1 MDVRDKTV
9 VVAGAGADGSG
20 RAISRRFASEG
31 ARVVVSDIYE
41 AGGRETVRLIESA
54 GGRAAFCLADVREER
69 QVHDL
74 IGFAERTFGSLN
86 VLVNNASGPD
96 IRPDEPLEHWM
107 DNFPTDV
114 YGTMHGTRLAID
126 ALRRSGGGAIVNMT
140 SITGLWHGRRNP
152 VPGYD
157 LAKAAVIRLTTMLAW
172 LGEKENMLPAMPD
185 KSWRTESG
193 AGLLCV
199 SSSALPVARHQLG
212 GPGWL
217 ANLAARSEF
226 THVGFDVEHRSPVD
240 GVKPLHLDGQWLH
253 GNEAADCNANP
264 VGPVLPPLRED
275 AGLRPILAPSGMP

>member
-172 LGEKENMLPAMPD
+172 LGEKENIRVNCLA
-185 KSWRTESG
+185 
-193 AGLLCV
+193 
-199 SSSALPVARHQLG
+199 
-212 GPGWL
+212 PGWIASEHVRKYWESLTPAQRVERRVPSRLL
-217 ANLAARSEF
+217 ALDEVAAAVFRLATDDSLAGRVLVWWSE
-226 THVGFDVEHRSPVD
+226 DSPGLIPWND
-240 GVKPLHLDGQWLH
+240 RGY
-253 GNEAADCNANP
+253 EAVIDYP
-264 VGPVLPPLRED
+264 V
-275 AGLRPILAPSGMP
+275 